1 MRFGTGERDSTKKY
15 YLEKICSSLGGRAAE
30 MVFGYGLTCGASSDL
45 KYATNIAAD
54 MVCKFGMYE
63 EEIGLAV
70 IGEIKLKNG
79 ESPYQS
85 DEKAKALINQ
95 ILSEQ
100 LKEAI
105 RIIELNK
112 DAMERLVKAVMES
125 GKKYLTEEEIRQA
138 AGELKRLG

>member
-1 MRFGTGERDSTKKY
+1 
-15 YLEKICSSLGGRAAE
+15 